1 MLLTTLKTL
10 WLKVRGWALV
20 AGAIL
25 VGLFSVHRS
34 GKQAGRRDVE
44 NEMRERDDRARRQAA
59 KVADKVDRL
68 DPDAIDD
75 EFDRLHKARRRR

>member
-10 WLKVRGWALV
+10 WLKMRGRVLV

-25 VGLFSVHRS
+25 VGLISVHRS
-34 GKQAGRRDVE
+34 GKKAGRRDVE

-75 EFDRLHKARRRR
+75 EFDRLHQARRRR